1 MTDMLAR
8 GMEWLSRQRTQHLA
22 QPVTYVRGADSV
34 TLPAT
39 IGKTEFAIEDGHGLL
54 QKYESRDF
62 LVQTGDL
69 ILNGTATLPERGD
82 QIRETQ
88 GKSTYVYEVLA
99 PGTEPV
105 WRYSDPYRHTL
116 RIHTKQIDTETLS

>member
-8 GMEWLSRQRTQHLA
+8 GMEWLSRQRTQHLT
-22 QPVTYVRGADSV
+22 QSVTYARGADSV

-54 QKYESRDF
+54 QKYESRDY
-62 LVQTGDL
+62 LVQTEDL
-69 ILNGTATLPERGD
+69 ILNGTAVLPERGD

-88 GKSTYVYEVLA
+88 GTSIYVYEVLA

-116 RIHTKQIDTETLS
+116 RIHTKQIDTESLA